1 MTESELKEH
10 LEAAEK
16 SPKQVAAAVSG
27 LPDKVVRYKPAPDK
41 WCILEILGHLADIE
55 IVYAYRL
62 RQMLAD
68 KQPVIAPMDQ
78 NEWAQKLGYMETP
91 PAELIALYG
100 LNRHA
105 NLRLLQRLTPADLG
119 KSAYHPEAKKDFT
132 VAELIERMGT
142 HGASHLAQIERLKK
156 ACAGRQTSEARPRP
170 H

>member
-1 MTESELKEH
+1 MTEKELKNH

-16 SPKQVAAAVSG
+16 SPKQVAVAVSG
-27 LPDKVVRYKPAPDK
+27 LPEKVLRYKPAPDK

-68 KQPVIAPMDQ
+68 KKPVIAPMDQ
-78 NEWAQKLGYMETP
+78 NEWARNLAYMETP

-105 NLRLLQRLTPADLG
+105 NLRLLQRLKPADLE
-119 KSAYHPEAKKDFT
+119 KSAFHPEIKKDIT
-132 VAELIERMGT
+132 VAELVQRMGM
-142 HGASHLAQIERLKK
+142 HGASHLAQIEKLKK
-156 ACAGRQTSEARPRP
+156 EAK
-170 H
+170 